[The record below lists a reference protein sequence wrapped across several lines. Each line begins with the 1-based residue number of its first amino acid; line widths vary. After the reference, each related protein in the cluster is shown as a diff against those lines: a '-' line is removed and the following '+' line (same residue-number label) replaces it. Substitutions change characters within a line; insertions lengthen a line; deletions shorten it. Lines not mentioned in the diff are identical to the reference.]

1 MAKIRKDY
9 ENSWWPRFLRWLK
22 GGSTQLDDSMQ
33 EELSEKSE
41 ANTFKPQDE
50 ALKAEARE
58 EARIQERLDEEQQVY
73 TCRAGLVKRAPS

>member
-33 EELSEKSE
+33 RK
-41 ANTFKPQDE
+41 
-50 ALKAEARE
+50 
-58 EARIQERLDEEQQVY
+58 ERGQHLQA
-73 TCRAGLVKRAPS
+73 AG